1 MSDVA
6 HVPLVLYNVVVEV
19 IRTDNQLFFTDASD
33 IHKMVKDDRYY
44 AHIKNDISS
53 LVYYQEEL

>member
-6 HVPLVLYNVVVEV
+6 YVPLVLYNVVVEV
-19 IRTDNQLFFTDASD
+19 IRTDNQHFFSDASD
-33 IHKMVKDDRYY
+33 MHKMVKDDRYY